1 LGHARVRKKIAYLT
15 GTRADYGLMRST
27 LKSIQDNE
35 KLALSVIVTG
45 MHLSREFGFTIGEIT
60 KDGLPVSMK
69 LPTLMQED
77 TPAGMVRSFAKC
89 TKLLADAF
97 EELRPDI
104 VLLLG
109 DRWEML
115 AAAIAASY
123 MNIVVAHV
131 HGGEVTGSIDEPNR
145 HAITKFAH
153 IHLAATRTHAM
164 NLMRMGEQRERIRV
178 VGSPNLDDIRNK
190 AYTSPDIIRSKFG
203 LTSGK
208 SWALLLQHPVVTE
221 YDEAPRQIA
230 TTLRALRQAGLKVIG
245 IYPNADAGGRSMI
258 EVMKQCSSYGN
269 IRLYR
274 NLPRSDY
281 LGLMASVDVMIGNS
295 SSGIV
300 EAPSFH
306 LPSVNIGTRQQG
318 RIRAESTID
327 VGYDQGKIASAIRR
341 ALSRPFREKAA
352 KCMNPYGD
360 GRTGPRIAR
369 ILSRVER
376 TTALLQKRLSYN
388 L

>member
-1 LGHARVRKKIAYLT
+1 
-15 GTRADYGLMRST
+15 
-27 LKSIQDNE
+27 
-35 KLALSVIVTG
+35 
-45 MHLSREFGFTIGEIT
+45 
-60 KDGLPVSMK
+60 
-69 LPTLMQED
+69 
-77 TPAGMVRSFAKC
+77 
-89 TKLLADAF
+89 
-97 EELRPDI
+97 
-104 VLLLG
+104 
-109 DRWEML
+109 
-115 AAAIAASY
+115 
-123 MNIVVAHV
+123 
-131 HGGEVTGSIDEPNR
+131 
-145 HAITKFAH
+145 
-153 IHLAATRTHAM
+153 
-164 NLMRMGEQRERIRV
+164 
-178 VGSPNLDDIRNK
+178 
-190 AYTSPDIIRSKFG
+190 
-203 LTSGK
+203 
-208 SWALLLQHPVVTE
+208 
-221 YDEAPRQIA
+221 
-230 TTLRALRQAGLKVIG
+230 
-245 IYPNADAGGRSMI
+245 MI